1 MLMMIALAL
10 SAPLARLDADTT
22 VQVPAGSRLEL
33 ERVEGSVTVRTWN
46 RSAVQARAPGAR
58 DVQLRVEVSGRRVT
72 VEVEGDDHEPYDGD
86 LELTVPADMA
96 LSLTSQDGSIE
107 VIGTKAE
114 VDIETVEGSITVE
127 GGSGVITLHS
137 TDGEIQLT
145 GAKGRI
151 ELNAVDGSITGR
163 DLEGDVRAE
172 SVDGSVTLE
181 NVTATGVEATTV
193 DGSIT
198 LVGTLQTGG
207 RYRLGSHDGNVTLAV
222 PALDAS
228 VSVSTFSGSFESD
241 FPVTLT
247 GTRGGKRMSFTVGNG
262 AASVD
267 LESFDGAIRIER
279 RGGTIRR

>member
-10 SAPLARLDADTT
+10 SAPLAQLDADTT

-33 ERVEGSVTVRTWN
+33 ERVEGSVSVRTWN
-46 RSAVQARAPGAR
+46 RSAVQARATGGR

-72 VEVEGDDHEPYDGD
+72 VEVEDEDHEPYDGD
-86 LELTVPADMA
+86 LSLTVPADMA
-96 LSLTSQDGSIE
+96 LSINSQDGNIE
-107 VIGTKAE
+107 VIGSKAE
-114 VDIETVEGSITVE
+114 LDIETVEGSISVE
-127 GGSGVITLHS
+127 GGSGVVTLHS
-137 TDGEIQLT
+137 TDGEIQVSA
-145 GAKGRI
+145 AKGRI
-151 ELNAVDGSITGR
+151 ELNAVDGSISGR
-163 DLEGDVRAE
+163 DLEGDIRAE
-172 SVDGSVTLE
+172 SVDGSVMLE
-181 NVTATGVEATTV
+181 NVNASGVEATTV

-198 LVGTLQTGG
+198 LSGALQSGG

-247 GTRGGKRMSFTVGNG
+247 GSRGGKRMSFTVGNG
-262 AASVD
+262 AASVE

-279 RGGTIRR
+279 RGSPIRR